1 MHWLSRSFVGS
12 SVRPHPGPVRM
23 REQAT
28 TRRVRLPSIN
38 LSLKLTLGL
47 IGGMV
52 IIFSALGYKIIR
64 LHRENLEEATYA
76 DGDRITETVKR
87 STRYGMLHNRSDEI
101 DQIVE
106 SIGSQPGIEKI
117 SIFNKAG
124 EIKSSTDKR
133 ELFTRVDKTA
143 EACDACHGR
152 ENQAAQFDGAIPHQL
167 TRAERTH
174 IFVDQNGHR
183 TLSVI
188 NPIENEPSCSN
199 GGCHAHAADTKVL
212 GMINVRMSLDAVDAA
227 INASRRQMVTSL
239 IAAVVFLSVLF
250 ATLIWLMVHKPIRQL
265 IAGTNHVAAGE
276 LDYKI
281 RVRSRDEVGEL
292 AHSFNRMTG
301 ELKRANEEISDW
313 TKTLEER
320 VQKKTAELQLAQ
332 EHVLRVEKLASIGRL
347 AAIVAHEI
355 NNPLAGI
362 LVYARLVLKRLD
374 RRADTASH
382 TDETRKHVETIAAE
396 SARCGE
402 IVKGLLQFSRQT
414 KPNVKQ
420 NDLNDI
426 ISESLRLVRHKIELS
441 GARAVIQ
448 CDPDLKQI
456 VCDEQQIK
464 QALVALLINA
474 CEAVHPGEGQIVVAS
489 RYIADRSLAEIRVSD
504 NGVGMDQE
512 TRQQIFEPFFTT
524 KEQGKGVGLGLAVVY
539 GIVTGHG
546 GEIDVE
552 STPGCGTTF
561 VLKLPDRIADAEN
574 SLSDSERAGTRDLAA
589 NPTFNPPVSPGRSE
603 ASEKNFLNCAP

>member
-1 MHWLSRSFVGS
+1 MPG
-12 SVRPHPGPVRM
+12 RPSH
-23 REQAT
+23 
-28 TRRVRLPSIN
+28 LPTIN
-38 LSLKLTLGL
+38 LSLKLTLCL

-76 DGDRITETVKR
+76 DGDRITETIKR

-101 DQIVE
+101 NQIVS

-124 EIKSSTDKR
+124 EIKSSTDER
-133 ELFTRVDKTA
+133 ELFTRVDKNA
-143 EACDACHGR
+143 EACRACHGG
-152 ENQAAQFDGAIPHQL
+152 EGEAAQFNGTIPHQL
-167 TRAERTH
+167 SRQERTH
-174 IFVDQNGHR
+174 IFTDATGKR

-199 GGCHAHAADTKVL
+199 GGCHAHPADTKVL
-212 GMINVRMSLDAVDAA
+212 GMINVRMSLGTVDAA
-227 INASRRQMVTSL
+227 IAESRRQMLTSL
-239 IAAVVFLSVLF
+239 IAAVLLLSILF

-281 RVRSRDEVGEL
+281 KITAHDELGEL
-292 AHSFNRMTG
+292 ARSFNRMTG
-301 ELKRANEEISDW
+301 KLKRANAEINEW
-313 TKTLEER
+313 TRTLEER
-320 VQKKTAELQLAQ
+320 VEKKTTELRQAQ
-332 EHVLRVEKLASIGRL
+332 EHVLRVEKLASIGKL

-362 LVYARLVLKRLD
+362 LIYARLILKRLGGEGNKYVLD
-374 RRADTASH
+374 EDTK
-382 TDETRKHVETIAAE
+382 THVETIASE

-414 KPNVKQ
+414 KPHAKA
-420 NDLNDI
+420 NDLNSI
-426 ISESLRLVRHKIELS
+426 INESLRLVHHKIELS
-441 GARAVIQ
+441 GARAVTR
-448 CDPDLKQI
+448 CDANLKQI

-474 CEAVHPGEGQIVVAS
+474 CEAVHPGDGEITISS
-489 RYIADRSLAEIRVSD
+489 RAIPDRHCAEIRISD

-512 TRQQIFEPFFTT
+512 TRQHIFEPFFTT

-539 GIVTGHG
+539 GIVTGHA

-552 STPGCGTTF
+552 SAPGCGTTF
-561 VLKLPDRIADAEN
+561 VLRLPDRSEEMTEALPEARIPEEVR
-574 SLSDSERAGTRDLAA
+574 LSCVGA
-589 NPTFNPPVSPGRSE
+589 
-603 ASEKNFLNCAP
+603 